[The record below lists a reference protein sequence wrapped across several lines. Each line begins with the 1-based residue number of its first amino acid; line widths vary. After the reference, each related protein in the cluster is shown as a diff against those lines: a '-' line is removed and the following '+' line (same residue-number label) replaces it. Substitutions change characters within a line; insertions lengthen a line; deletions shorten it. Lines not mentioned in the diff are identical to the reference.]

1 MLKLDL
7 FDKILLTELDK
18 SSAADL
24 GKLAK
29 RIKRSKQFVLY
40 RMKKLEE
47 AGVITGYTA
56 IVDMSRL
63 GYFTFRVYFDL
74 QNITEAQK
82 KEMIGFLKTLQSVWT
97 ITTMHEKWDLAVFL
111 GVKSVQEF
119 HTIREAIFLRYKEKI
134 KQYNISVYA
143 PIYNFNRQFLL
154 NAPEITEVR
163 VYGEGL
169 GEAISEFD
177 VKLLHVYASNVRAS
191 SLEISRILGV
201 SADTVRSHIKKLEEQ
216 NIIVGYKLG
225 LNVELL
231 GYESYRVDVAL
242 KSMERYR
249 ELFTYCKN
257 HKNIYQINKTIGGAD
272 FEFEAVVRDKAHL
285 MMILDELKQKFCEM
299 IVDTEYFG
307 FSTFHLLNYIPD

>member
-82 KEMIGFLKTLQSVWT
+82 KEMIGFS
-97 ITTMHEKWDLAVFL
+97 MENN
-111 GVKSVQEF
+111 SCS
-119 HTIREAIFLRYKEKI
+119 AI
-134 KQYNISVYA
+134 
-143 PIYNFNRQFLL
+143 
-154 NAPEITEVR
+154 
-163 VYGEGL
+163 
-169 GEAISEFD
+169 ISEIRTVPMFSR
-177 VKLLHVYASNVRAS
+177 LLP
-191 SLEISRILGV
+191 IRIV
-201 SADTVRSHIKKLEEQ
+201 ARRS
-216 NIIVGYKLG
+216 LG
-225 LNVELL
+225 L
-231 GYESYRVDVAL
+231 S
-242 KSMERYR
+242 
-249 ELFTYCKN
+249 
-257 HKNIYQINKTIGGAD
+257 
-272 FEFEAVVRDKAHL
+272 
-285 MMILDELKQKFCEM
+285 
-299 IVDTEYFG
+299 
-307 FSTFHLLNYIPD
+307 